1 MRPPV
6 LVFRHVRWEHLGYI
20 ADELEARAVDY
31 VYADLMEDPFQALPV
46 AVDVCAGVIS
56 MGGPMS
62 ANDRHPGLARELS
75 LLASAVELKRP
86 MLGVCLGAQ
95 LLAKAT
101 GALVYRNPVKEV
113 GWYPVHFRPEA
124 GEDALFAGIS
134 SPQTVFHW
142 HGETFDLPS
151 GSVWLASSAVCAHQ
165 AFRLGE
171 HAWGLQFH
179 LETSPVMIA
188 QWLREDAM
196 EGDLREVV
204 EPVDPER
211 HAAAQ
216 RELARTVF
224 GRWAG
229 LLAP

>member
-1 MRPPV
+1 MRSLV
-6 LVFRHVRWEHLGYI
+6 LVFRHVPWEHLGYL
-20 ADELEARAVDY
+20 ADALETRAVDY
-31 VYADLMEDPFQALPV
+31 AYADLIEDPSQALPV
-46 AVDVCAGVIS
+46 PVDACAGVIS

-62 ANDRHPGLARELS
+62 ANDRHPGLAREIALLS
-75 LLASAVELKRP
+75 SAVELGKP
-86 MLGVCLGAQ
+86 VLGVCLGAQ
-95 LLAKAT
+95 LLAKAA
-101 GALVYRNPVKEV
+101 GAPVYRNPVKEI
-113 GWYPVHFRPEA
+113 GWYPIHFRAEA

-134 SPQTVFHW
+134 SPRTVFHW

-151 GSVWLASSAVCAHQ
+151 GSVWLASSAACAHQ
-165 AFRLGE
+165 AFRLRE
-171 HAWGLQFH
+171 RAWGLQFH
-179 LETSPVMIA
+179 LETSPQMIA

-216 RELARTVF
+216 RDLARTVF
-224 GRWAG
+224 GRWVG